1 MCSKRNKRHNF
12 KVFIMI
18 INKDE
23 AQTNKH
29 VFVTMQ
35 SSKYFNS
42 NADTLVTECDVT
54 VIVLENTIA
63 TNMTNTT
70 ATSNI
75 KTVLINFHS
84 KKERDC
90 YILLTVLLLITL

>member
-1 MCSKRNKRHNF
+1 
-12 KVFIMI
+12 MI

-90 YILLTVLLLITL
+90 YILLTVLLLMTL